1 MALGGGHGQEELSF
15 KGKDKHSWCFRL
27 GGAIPGLWDPTLTFR
42 KLRSISLNSS
52 MEVPRVGLSK
62 STTSLLGTESGR
74 LSALSAS
81 PMPHLMITSLS
92 LQSPL

>member
-1 MALGGGHGQEELSF
+1 MGRKTTVGVSDPQEPCQ
-15 KGKDKHSWCFRL
+15 GC
-27 GGAIPGLWDPTLTFR
+27 GIPQGTALTFR

-74 LSALSAS
+74 LSALRAS